1 LAAERQVIQTDQK
14 KVGLQTSSSQD
25 AARGTLARSAVGK
38 RHRDRDAVTPAF
50 AVATRGAPRPANPRL
65 HRWYY
70 RVGRRV
76 WFHEIRSFFVRDR
89 REEHGP
95 TLAEFWGA
103 PQDAEENALQVPAKR
118 QQRMLFFR

>member
-1 LAAERQVIQTDQK
+1 LWRLAAHPDRPI
-14 KVGLQTSSSQD
+14 
-25 AARGTLARSAVGK
+25 
-38 RHRDRDAVTPAF
+38 RDCI
-50 AVATRGAPRPANPRL
+50 
-65 HRWYY
+65 RWYY

-118 QQRMLFFR
+118 QQENVTLSLKLDAVETSTR